1 VCVEEDYRTVP
12 PSVEYEC
19 VGMCFGGWRSSE
31 YDDDV
36 VQTSEGGLLRKS
48 AAMTSS
54 NDQSTQHGSHTIKQS
69 VFRPRRSGWMCG
81 CVVDAVPV
89 RCRFSAKRAIR
100 SGYRFALVI
109 VVFSYILWFLSIS
122 NLT

>member
-69 VFRPRRSGWMCG
+69 VFRPRRSGWIP
-81 CVVDAVPV
+81 VVSYTPCCPSTLSFFSGSVTAGTSLIVEWDYFDYAVV
-89 RCRFSAKRAIR
+89 
-100 SGYRFALVI
+100 
-109 VVFSYILWFLSIS
+109 
-122 NLT
+122 